1 MSVGTRTA
9 PHAAFV
15 AAAAVLMLASCQPGL
30 ESRGSEEAHAR
41 MLDSSSGENWL
52 GYGRT
57 YGEQHYSPLSQINDG
72 NVSKLGLAWA
82 LDFAPGNIVTVPIAV
97 DGVIYSATGLSVVT
111 AIDALTGKIRWV
123 YDDRIGEKAGA
134 RMRPQWGSRGLSF
147 WNGKIYVG
155 GADGRLIAI
164 NAVDGKQVWAVQ
176 TAPGDG
182 NLRYITGAPRI
193 FDGKV
198 IIGHGGADSSDSRG
212 YVTTY
217 DAETGEQ
224 LWRFYIV
231 PGDPKKGFED
241 QTQEMAA
248 RTWTGEWWK
257 HGGGGGAWNAFS
269 YDPETDLVFVGTG
282 NGSPW
287 NQKIRSPGGGDNLFL
302 CSIVALEAKT
312 GKYRWHYQ
320 VNPGETWDFNA
331 AQDMHLADLMID
343 GKRRK
348 VLIQAPKN
356 GFLYLIDRTNGKLI
370 SAEKFARVT
379 WASHIDLKTGRPVE
393 MPDAR
398 FPDGKSVTLWPAS
411 RGAHGSA
418 PSAFSPQ
425 TNLVYIPK
433 VEAARAYND
442 KGVDLKNWK
451 RTARNGFD
459 AGVNVSYDI
468 DDPMQHTS
476 SLVAWNP
483 VTQKKAWE
491 KRTLGGANGG
501 LMATAGNL
509 VFQGQLDGRFSAYSA
524 ASGRE
529 LWSFDA
535 QNAVLAAPISYSVRG
550 EQYVTVMVGIGNS
563 FGALSKELGGLTFDY
578 RTQRRRMLTFKL
590 GGLAKL
596 PPKDPPYVP
605 VAFEDPV
612 YRPQEALA
620 ARGATLVGQN
630 CMGCHGISLVAAGV
644 APDLRTSPVVM
655 DEATFSQVVRDGM
668 LSANGM
674 PRYEELN
681 DEDIKAIRQYIRSEA
696 AKLRSKD
703 K

>member
-1 MSVGTRTA
+1 
-9 PHAAFV
+9 
-15 AAAAVLMLASCQPGL
+15 
-30 ESRGSEEAHAR
+30 
-41 MLDSSSGENWL
+41 
-52 GYGRT
+52 
-57 YGEQHYSPLSQINDG
+57 LS
-72 NVSKLGLAWA
+72 
-82 LDFAPGNIVTVPIAV
+82 
-97 DGVIYSATGLSVVT
+97 Y
-111 AIDALTGKIRWV
+111 
-123 YDDRIGEKAGA
+123 
-134 RMRPQWGSRGLSF
+134 

-164 NAVDGKQVWAVQ
+164 NAADGKEVWAVQ
-176 TAPGDG
+176 TAPGEG
-182 NLRYITGAPRI
+182 NLRYITGAPRV

-198 IIGHGGADSSDSRG
+198 IIGHGGADSSDNRG

-217 DAETGEQ
+217 NAETGEQ

-241 QTQEMAA
+241 EAQEMAA

-257 HGGGGGAWNAFS
+257 YGGGGAAWNAFS

-282 NGSPW
+282 NGAPW
-287 NQKIRSPGGGDNLFL
+287 NQRIRSPDGGDNLFL
-302 CSIVALEAKT
+302 CSIVALDAKT
-312 GKYRWHYQ
+312 GQYRWHYQ

-331 AQDMHLADLMID
+331 AQDMHLAEVMID

-356 GFLYLIDRTNGKLI
+356 GFLYVIDRISGKLI

-393 MPDAR
+393 TPDAR

-411 RGAHGSA
+411 RGAHSSA

-433 VEAARAYND
+433 VEAARIYND
-442 KGVDLKNWK
+442 AGIDLKNW
-451 RTARNGFD
+451 RRVSGNGLD
-459 AGVNVSYDI
+459 VGVNVDYSV

-483 VTQKKAWE
+483 VTQKKVWE
-491 KRTLGGANGG
+491 KKTIGGLNGG
-501 LMATAGNL
+501 LLATAGNL

-524 ASGRE
+524 AEGTE

-535 QNAVLAAPISYSVRG
+535 QNAVLAAPISYTVNG
-550 EQYVTVMVGIGNS
+550 EQFVTVMVGIGGS
-563 FGALSKELGGLTFDY
+563 AGALAKELGGLTFDY
-578 RTQRRRMLTFKL
+578 RSQRRRMLTFKL
-590 GGLAKL
+590 GGGGKL

-605 VAFEDPV
+605 VAFDDPD
-612 YRPQEALA
+612 YKRNDALA
-620 ARGATLVGQN
+620 IKGSMLIGQR
-630 CMGCHGISLVAAGV
+630 CMACHGISLVAAGL
-644 APDLRTSPVVM
+644 APDLRTSPMVL
-655 DEATFSQVVRDGM
+655 DDTTFKQVVQEGVLM
-668 LSANGM
+668 ASGM
-674 PRYEELN
+674 PRFEELS
-681 DEDIKAIRQYIRSEA
+681 DADIQAIRQYIRSEA
-696 AKLRSKD
+696 AILRSKD

>member
-1 MSVGTRTA
+1 MKILVWLRGSIAIG
-9 PHAAFV
+9 AAS
-15 AAAAVLMLASCQPGL
+15 LILASCQSGQGG
-30 ESRGSEEAHAR
+30 RGAEKAHAQ

-57 YGEQHYSPLSQINDG
+57 YGEQHFSPLRQINDG
-72 NVSKLGLAWA
+72 NVNQLGLAWA
-82 LDFAPGNIVTVPIAV
+82 LDIGAGNTVTVPIAV

-111 AIDALTGKIRWV
+111 AIDALTGKIKWV
-123 YDDRIGEKAGA
+123 YDDRIGEKAGV
-134 RMRPQWGSRGLSF
+134 RMRPQWGSRGLSY

-164 NAVDGKQVWAVQ
+164 NAADGKEVWAVQ
-176 TAPGDG
+176 TAPGEG
-182 NLRYITGAPRI
+182 NLRYITGAPRV

-198 IIGHGGADSSDSRG
+198 IIGHGGADSSDNRG

-217 DAETGEQ
+217 NAETGEQ

-241 QTQEMAA
+241 ETQEMAA

-257 HGGGGGAWNAFS
+257 YGGGGAAWNAFS

-282 NGSPW
+282 NGAPW
-287 NQKIRSPGGGDNLFL
+287 NQRIRSPDGGDNLFL
-302 CSIVALEAKT
+302 CSIVALDAKT

-356 GFLYLIDRTNGKLI
+356 GFLYVIDRTNGKLI
-370 SAEKFARVT
+370 SAEKFARVS
-379 WASHIDLKTGRPVE
+379 WASHIDLRTGRPVE

-398 FPDGKSVTLWPAS
+398 FPDGKPVTLWPAS
-411 RGAHGSA
+411 RGAHSSA
-418 PSAFSPQ
+418 PSAFSPL

-433 VEAARAYND
+433 VEAARIYDD
-442 KGVDLKNWK
+442 KGIDLTNWK
-451 RTARNGFD
+451 RVPGNGVD
-459 AGVNVSYDI
+459 VGVNVDYSV

-476 SLVAWNP
+476 SLIAWDP
-483 VTQKKAWE
+483 VNQKKVWE
-491 KRTLGGANGG
+491 KKTFGGLNGG

-524 ASGRE
+524 ANGKE
-529 LWSFDA
+529 LWTFDA
-535 QNAVLAAPISYSVRG
+535 QNAVLAAPISYAVKG
-550 EQYVTVMVGIGNS
+550 QQFVTVMVGIGGS
-563 FGALSKELGGLTFDY
+563 SGALSKELGGLTFDY
-578 RTQRRRMLTFKL
+578 RSQRRRMLTFKL
-590 GGLAKL
+590 GGGGKL
-596 PPKDPPYVP
+596 PRKDPPYAP
-605 VAFEDPV
+605 AAFDDPG
-612 YRPQEALA
+612 YKRNDALA
-620 ARGATLVGQN
+620 TKGAMIVGQR
-630 CMGCHGISLVAAGV
+630 CMGCHGISLVAAGM
-644 APDLRTSPVVM
+644 APDLRSSPMVL
-655 DEATFSQVVRDGM
+655 DDTAFGQVVREG
-668 LSANGM
+668 LLTANGM
-674 PRYEELN
+674 PGFGELG
-681 DEDIKAIRQYIRSEA
+681 DDDIQAIRQYIRSEA
-696 AKLRSKD
+696 AILRLKD